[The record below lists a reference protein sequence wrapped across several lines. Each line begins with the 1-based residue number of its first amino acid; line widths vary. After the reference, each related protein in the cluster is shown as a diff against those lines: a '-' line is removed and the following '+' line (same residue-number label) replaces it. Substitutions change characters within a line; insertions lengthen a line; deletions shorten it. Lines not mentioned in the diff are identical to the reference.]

1 MSRSPHACRNIRIG
15 LGPGIG
21 HTPSMSLWPY
31 LALFGSG
38 FCWGL
43 GLPFG
48 KLALAETDA
57 AHMIL
62 LRFLVAGLVVAPVA
76 LRNASARA
84 LLRKPAVLLAGGC
97 YAIGFL
103 VQFEGLARSSVTVAA
118 LLVGVMPVLIA
129 ISAALLGER
138 IGPAAW
144 TGVAG
149 ATLGA
154 VLIAG
159 RPGGATSPLG
169 VGLCLASLPIFLG
182 WLYAT
187 KAAGATVRPIETA
200 CATIFVAAL
209 VLAAVV
215 TALHGPPT
223 LALSPSA
230 WIGIVGQGLFSTV
243 VATLCWQVGAPKV
256 STAAAGVFINVE
268 PVVGTAFGV
277 LLFADRPSWLA
288 ALGGVLIL
296 AGSVTVVLYE
306 RRSPQ
311 GANAAEDAPTPA

>member
-1 MSRSPHACRNIRIG
+1 MSF
-15 LGPGIG
+15 
-21 HTPSMSLWPY
+21 WPY
-31 LALFGSG
+31 FALFGSG

-62 LRFLVAGLVVAPVA
+62 LRFLVAGLAAAPLA

-84 LLRKPAVLLAGGC
+84 LLLKPAVMLAGGC

-129 ISAALLGER
+129 VCASLLGER
-138 IGPAAW
+138 IGAAAW
-144 TGVAG
+144 GGVAA

-159 RPGGATSPLG
+159 RPGGATSALG

-187 KAAGATVRPIETA
+187 KAAGATARPVETA
-200 CATIFVAAL
+200 CATIVVAAL
-209 VLAAVV
+209 VLAVV
-215 TALHGPPT
+215 VIALHGPPSFE
-223 LALSPSA
+223 LSPSA
-230 WIGIVGQGLFSTV
+230 WFGIVGQGLFSTV
-243 VATLCWQVGAPKV
+243 AATLCWQVGAPKV

-268 PVVGTAFGV
+268 PVVGSLLGV
-277 LLFADRPSWLA
+277 VLFADRPSAWA

-296 AGSVTVVLYE
+296 VGSVTVVLFE
-306 RRSPQ
+306 RRNPN
-311 GANAAEDAPTPA
+311 GPGAAEDAPTPA

>member
-1 MSRSPHACRNIRIG
+1 
-15 LGPGIG
+15 
-21 HTPSMSLWPY
+21 MSLWPY
-31 LALFGSG
+31 FALFGSG

-62 LRFLVAGLVVAPVA
+62 LRFLVAGLAVAPVA
-76 LRNASARA
+76 LRSASARA
-84 LLRKPAVLLAGGC
+84 LLFKPAVLLAGGC

-118 LLVGVMPVLIA
+118 LLVGVMPALIA
-129 ISAALLGER
+129 VTAAALGER
-138 IGPAAW
+138 IGLFAWAGIAA
-144 TGVAG
+144 

-187 KAAGATVRPIETA
+187 KAAGAELQPVETA
-200 CATIFVAAL
+200 CATILVAAL
-209 VLAAVV
+209 VLAVV
-215 TALHGPPT
+215 VIATHGPPR
-223 LALSPSA
+223 LALSPPA

-243 VATLCWQVGAPKV
+243 LATLCWQVGAPKV

-268 PVVGTAFGV
+268 PVVGSALGV
-277 LLFADRPSWLA
+277 LLFADRPSAWA
-288 ALGGVLIL
+288 ALGGVLVL

-306 RRSPQ
+306 RRSLQ
-311 GANAAEDAPTPA
+311 GPHVGAEDAPTPA